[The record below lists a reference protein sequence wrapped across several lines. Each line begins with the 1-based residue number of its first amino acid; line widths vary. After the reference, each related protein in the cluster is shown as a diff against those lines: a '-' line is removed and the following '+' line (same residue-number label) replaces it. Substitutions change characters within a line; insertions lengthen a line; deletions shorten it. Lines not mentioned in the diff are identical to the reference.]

1 MSYRNSLKLLIS
13 NFSVVWKQLLYMLII
28 SFSCFG
34 LAYLTF
40 IPTINLL
47 KTEGVVAEISG
58 IFETIYTSPKDIFTT
73 CQQTFVHLFDVIK
86 ANPSVVWGSIL
97 GALFFGYALFRI
109 LKFISYYNVTYLMH
123 MKMTS
128 FVEVGYTR
136 SLISNFTASLR
147 YALSR
152 LVYSLIFTMLKTLI
166 FFIYLRYASGTLSIL
181 LGLFIIV
188 TIIIVLSSIE
198 ISLYTGHS
206 STMIEK
212 SGEISAFKAFLV
224 GNKTTFKKYSR
235 IFSNS
240 IMVSLSIFVLN
251 IFLGLFTVGAG
262 LIITIPTSIVFKCI
276 FDLASYFGAKSER
289 YYLSE
294 NTIAVSKDNKIS
306 SKE

>member
-13 NFSVVWKQLLYMLII
+13 NFSVVWKQLLYVLII

-47 KTEGVVAEISG
+47 KAEGVVSEISG
-58 IFETIYTSPKDIFTT
+58 IFETIYTSPKNTFST

-86 ANPSVVWGSIL
+86 ANPSICWGSIL
-97 GALFFGYALFRI
+97 GVAFFGYILFRL

-128 FVEVGYTR
+128 FVEVGFTR

-152 LVYSLIFTMLKTLI
+152 LVYSFVFTLI
-166 FFIYLRYASGTLSIL
+166 RTLIIFIYLRYASGTLSIL

-188 TIIIVLSSIE
+188 TILIVLSAIE
-198 ISLYTGHS
+198 ISLFTGHAVS
-206 STMIEK
+206 MIEK
-212 SGEISAFKAFLV
+212 GGEISAFKALLV
-224 GNKTTFKKYSR
+224 GNKATFKKYPR

-240 IMVSLSIFVLN
+240 IMVALSILVLN
-251 IFLGLFTVGAG
+251 VFLGLFTVGAG